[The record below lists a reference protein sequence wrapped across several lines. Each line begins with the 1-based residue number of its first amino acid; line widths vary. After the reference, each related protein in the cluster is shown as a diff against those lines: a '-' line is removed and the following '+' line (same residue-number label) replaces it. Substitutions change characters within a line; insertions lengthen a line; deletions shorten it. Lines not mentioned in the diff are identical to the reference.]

1 MLKIE
6 VFQEDVTVTARNMPP
21 KDGKPGRTIYEQRAY
36 AYLGGKF
43 PVQMKLQVEDPTK
56 TYQAGEYQ
64 VDSSSFVVNNFGGL
78 ELKRFG
84 LTITPISPSIS
95 STPRTMANP
104 HNKDA

>member
-6 VFQEDVTVTARNMPP
+6 LFQEDVTVTARNMPP

-84 LTITPISPSIS
+84 LTITPITSLIASA
-95 STPRTMANP
+95 PRTMANP

>member
-56 TYQAGEYQ
+56 TYPAGEYQ
-64 VDSSSFVVNNFGGL
+64 IDSSSFVVNNFGGL

-84 LTITPISPSIS
+84 LTIIAIGKAATAAPK
-95 STPRTMANP
+95 N
-104 HNKDA
+104 NY